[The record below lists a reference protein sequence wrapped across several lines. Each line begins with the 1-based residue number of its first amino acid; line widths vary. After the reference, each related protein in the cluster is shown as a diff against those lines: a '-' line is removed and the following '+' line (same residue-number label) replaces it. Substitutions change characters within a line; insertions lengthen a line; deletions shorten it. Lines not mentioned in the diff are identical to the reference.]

1 MQRLI
6 LTSTKLSVILTLTTT
21 KLSTRL
27 TIIRKRMITA
37 AHQRPM
43 TSRLPLLTRRS
54 RTALLRGKLRIN
66 RSLRLLYNL
75 RLSSFS
81 LSLLIL
87 TTKHP
92 PIIPDTH
99 RYTPS
104 TTKPHQSLKHHSP
117 TPPQDPE

>member
-92 PIIPDTH
+92 PIIPERH
-99 RYTPS
+99 TPNPPPTS
-104 TTKPHQSLKHHSP
+104 AHQQLKQP
-117 TPPQDPE
+117 

>member
-6 LTSTKLSVILTLTTT
+6 LTSTKLSVILTLTAT

-27 TIIRKRMITA
+27 TIIRKRMIAA
-37 AHQRPM
+37 AHQRPT

-99 RYTPS
+99 RYP
-104 TTKPHQSLKHHSP
+104 
-117 TPPQDPE
+117 PPQQNPARA